1 MNLDSFISYLQH
13 EKRYSAHTVKGYRAD
28 LLQFQEFIKDQFET
42 DDFAIVSSAMA
53 RSWVVSLLEQGRDPR
68 TVNRKISTLK
78 TFYKYLVREQLVVKN
93 PMLQVV
99 SPKTGK
105 KLPEFVPERDMEFL
119 LDEEAFEKDFPG
131 WRDRLIVE
139 LLYYTGMRR
148 AELIGLTLV
157 DVDLTGGTLRVLG
170 KRNKERIIPIIPG
183 LIKSIEGYLEI
194 RETVASEDPHL
205 LLTNKGKK
213 LYPNLVYRTVIAYI
227 GKASSI
233 TKKSPHV
240 LRHSF
245 ATHML
250 NNGADLNAIKE
261 LLGHA
266 NLSATQVYTHNS
278 VEQLKNIYKQAHPR
292 A

>member
-13 EKRYSAHTVKGYRAD
+13 ERRYSAHTIKGYSAD
-28 LLQFQEFIKDQFET
+28 LLQFQDFLGSQFET
-42 DDFAIVSSAMA
+42 DDFTVVNGAMA
-53 RSWVVSLLEQGRDPR
+53 RSWVVTLLEQGKDPK

-78 TFYKYLVREQLVVKN
+78 TFYKYLVRTQVVDKN

-99 SPKTGK
+99 SPKIGK
-105 KLPEFVPERDMEFL
+105 KLPEFVPQRDMEFM
-119 LDEEAFEKDFPG
+119 LDPEAFEDDFDG
-131 WRDRLIVE
+131 WRDRMIIE

-148 AELIGLTLV
+148 AELLGLKLS
-157 DVDLTGGTLRVLG
+157 DVDLNGGTLRVLG
-170 KRNKERIIPIIPG
+170 KRNKERILPIIPG
-183 LIKSIEGYLEI
+183 LVTSIRDYLEV
-194 RETVASEDPHL
+194 RNTVASNDDHL
-205 LLTNKGKK
+205 LLTSKGKK
-213 LYPNLVYRTVIAYI
+213 LYPNLVYRTVIAYL